1 MSESMDKLAES
12 YLKDW
17 EKAYEQVWLSFTNP
31 EFLMSIIEAAYPHN
45 ESSDSK

>member
-1 MSESMDKLAES
+1 VSESMDKLAES

-17 EKAYEQVWLSFTNP
+17 EKAYEQAWLSFTNP
-31 EFLMSIIEAAYPHN
+31 EFLTSIIEAAYPQN

>member
-17 EKAYEQVWLSFTNP
+17 EKIYEQAWLSFTNP
-31 EFLMSIIEAAYPHN
+31 EFLTFIIEAAYFHDK
-45 ESSDSK
+45 SGDSK